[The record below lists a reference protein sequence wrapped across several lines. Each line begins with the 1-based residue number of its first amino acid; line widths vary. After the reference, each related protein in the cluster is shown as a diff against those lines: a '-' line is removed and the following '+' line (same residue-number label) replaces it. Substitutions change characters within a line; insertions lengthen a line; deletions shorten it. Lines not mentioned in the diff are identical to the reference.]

1 MDAVYRAVCA
11 GRGARWHPVSFD
23 TLRERE
29 HSLAGQRFDYG
40 GETGLSLHLLGV
52 HQCRNAAL
60 AVETVRVL
68 REKGWRISEK
78 ALREGLEAARWEAR
92 FEVLRRDPPFI
103 VDGAHNP
110 QCIDALCASLDE
122 YLPGEKALFLL
133 GVLADKDYEAMLARL
148 LPYGKKFFCLTPNS
162 PRALCAPALCAKLRA
177 MGAAAE
183 TFSSV
188 EEGVRRAVEESGG
201 ETPVVA
207 CGSLYLM
214 GEVRSTIQDCSY

>member
-1 MDAVYRAVCA
+1 MLFR
-11 GRGARWHPVSFD
+11 S
-23 TLRERE
+23 
-29 HSLAGQRFDYG
+29 
-40 GETGLSLHLLGV
+40 

-122 YLPGEKALFLL
+122 YLPGDKALFLL

-148 LPYGKKFFCLTPNS
+148 LPYGKKFFCLTPDS

-183 TFSSV
+183 AFSSV
-188 EEGVRRAVEESGG
+188 GEGVRRAAEESGG

-214 GEVRSTIQDCSY
+214 GEVRRTIQDCPY